1 MKNNLSRT
9 TLFSLLFVFLLSGFS
24 IDTFSQ
30 KSKIFSPSEV
40 PVPVLDSIGFI
51 IDPEKKIDEEWRREI
66 IFTRE
71 TYFFNRYVEPIC
83 VRIDNIKD
91 PADLDAFADKL
102 VELWDLEK
110 KTNGRFVFQIHC
122 KSKKKVVFRIGSRLK
137 VFYTKSF
144 LTELAADIEE
154 IHFAGDAVG
163 TGDFVS
169 IQKLGD
175 HIFKEIR
182 YDTKLSTYQGNTGIH
197 SQYPDRVERSNGDL
211 KNMTSSPYA
220 PDDPIFVESQGE
232 VQIESEGEAL
242 IESGV
247 DASLKNYFSGLSQEE
262 IDQNFSAI
270 NTSGKITDIKKVPN
284 AREIDNGHITDPH
297 NMLSASAE
305 EMINGML
312 TNLEDSLGYQVAV
325 VCLNSIGDNDA
336 RVWGTDLFN
345 LWGIGSKETEN
356 GLLMLLIHDIH
367 GIDFITGRGTEGIL
381 TDVDCYNI
389 QQEEMVPHFKNDDYA
404 TGMIR
409 GTQAVCD
416 FFYGSPPIY
425 SSGTTH
431 ESYDTGY
438 DDTYYEEEPYNFFQS
453 DIWAIYVMSAGILTA
468 AWLVVFMMCFFI
480 KDLHKRYFTLKFFSL
495 AVWPF
500 VFPIPF
506 ALLYFLNKSM
516 MERWRNTTRFSPT
529 TGEEMHKLDDHAE
542 DKHLAK
548 GQLTEE
554 KVKSIDYDVW
564 VSYGGKEVLVL
575 AYKKWFS
582 KYNACPSCKFKTY
595 WKEYDRTITAATY
608 DSTGTGERK
617 YKCESCGHSK
627 VERYTIA
634 RKTRSSSSSSG
645 GSSYSSGG
653 SSYSGGGGSSYG
665 GGSSRGGG
673 SGSRW

>member
-1 MKNNLSRT
+1 MNNNLLT
-9 TLFSLLFVFLLSGFS
+9 KFILPLFLLFVLAGISENSFA
-24 IDTFSQ
+24 Q
-30 KSKIFSPSEV
+30 KSKIYKPKDV
-40 PVPVLDSIGFI
+40 PVPVLDSTGFI
-51 IDPEKKIDEEWRREI
+51 IDPEKKIDPEWHREMI
-66 IFTRE
+66 YARE
-71 TYFFNRYVEPIC
+71 TYYFNRYIEPVC
-83 VRIDNIKD
+83 VRIDNISD
-91 PADLDAFADKL
+91 PDDLDAFADKL

-137 VFYTKSF
+137 VFYSKSF
-144 LTELAADIEE
+144 LNNLAADIES

-169 IQKLGD
+169 MQKLGD
-175 HIFKEIR
+175 HVFEEIR
-182 YDTKLSTYQGNTGIH
+182 YDSKLSTYQGNTGIH
-197 SQYPDRVERSNGDL
+197 SQYPDRVERSNGQL
-211 KNMTSSPYA
+211 SNMSWCPYG
-220 PDDPIFVESQGE
+220 PEDPIWVDVPEG
-232 VQIESEGEAL
+232 VIIESEGDVL
-242 IESGV
+242 IETGV
-247 DASLKNYFSGLSQEE
+247 DASLKNYFSGLSQDE
-262 IDQNFSAI
+262 IDQNFAAI
-270 NTSGKITDIKKVPN
+270 NTSGKITDIHQVPN
-284 AREIDNGHITDPH
+284 AREINNSHITDPH
-297 NMLSASAE
+297 NMLSDFAE
-305 EMINGML
+305 NMINGL
-312 TNLEDSLGYQVAV
+312 LNDLEDSAGYQVAV

-416 FFYGSPPIY
+416 FFYGSPPLY
-425 SSGTTH
+425 SSSTDQ
-431 ESYDTGY
+431 SYDSSY
-438 DDTYYEEEPYNFFQS
+438 DEPYYEEEPYNFFQS
-453 DIWAIYVMSAGILTA
+453 DIWGIYVMATGIMTA
-468 AWLVVFMMCFFI
+468 AWLVVFIICFFI
-480 KDLHKRYFTLKFFSL
+480 RDLHKRYYTLKFFAL
-495 AVWPF
+495 TAWPF
-500 VFPIPF
+500 VFPVPF
-506 ALLYFLNKSM
+506 AILYFFNKSM
-516 MERWRNTTRFSPT
+516 MERWRNTIRFSPT

-582 KYNACPSCKFKTY
+582 KYNSCPSCKFKTY
-595 WKEYDRTITAATY
+595 WKEYDRTISAATY
-608 DSTGTGERK
+608 DSSGTGERR

-627 VERYTIA
+627 TERYTIP

-645 GSSYSSGG
+645 GSSYGG
-653 SSYSGGGGSSYG
+653 SSSFSGGGGGSSYG